1 MSSQI
6 CSGKRTN
13 VNSLW
18 NSQIF
23 VKWYDCKRQNFKEK
37 VPVLRLAIKL
47 KSWFCRAAG
56 RLSCAA
62 AGGRLHVVG
71 FKTASCFCAPGRA
84 GTGVGATRLDAAR
97 EPPVPCAVPD
107 TPIRGAAGAA
117 REARLPWGWRDLAM
131 SPFTPQERWQCVK
144 PGDAEIRI
152 HLSAWG
158 PCSGESL
165 GDRNPDVRLICDLGA
180 LIPNSVGWDLP
191 GRWDGSVP
199 HWLLGTSLPNAMVV
213 TWPGGLSHCPGTCQ
227 GKRHTW

>member
-1 MSSQI
+1 M
-6 CSGKRTN
+6 
-13 VNSLW
+13 
-18 NSQIF
+18 
-23 VKWYDCKRQNFKEK
+23 
-37 VPVLRLAIKL
+37 PVLRLAIKL

-180 LIPNSVGWDLP
+180 LIPNSVG
-191 GRWDGSVP
+191 
-199 HWLLGTSLPNAMVV
+199 
-213 TWPGGLSHCPGTCQ
+213 
-227 GKRHTW
+227 